1 MALMSNDEI
10 KNFLM
15 CETFTAKLATVNKDG
30 SPHVAPIWFVLDET
44 EITENNKCFDIIF
57 TTGNTSTKG
66 RNILRDPRVTISVD
80 DQTSPFSFVI
90 LMGLVAS
97 IDEEPSE
104 LLRWA
109 TRIAERY
116 VGKENAEQYGK
127 RNSSKGELLVRVR
140 PRKVLAEKNVAGWD

>member
-15 CETFTAKLATVNKDG
+15 CETLTAKLATVNKDG
-30 SPHVAPIWFVLDET
+30 SPHVAPILDET
-44 EITENNKCFDIIF
+44 EITDNNKCFDIIF

-66 RNILRDPRVTISVD
+66 RNILRDPRAAISVD
-80 DQTSPFSFVI
+80 DQTPPFSFVI
-90 LMGLVAS
+90 VMGLVAS
-97 IDEEPSE
+97 IHEEQSE